1 MTDAKQAYEEWQKAQ
16 KVSMMVHTNEQ
27 MFELGYN
34 LAQEVIRELAETIM
48 AMEKEAKK
56 MNGEIQKLKKAV
68 KLKT

>member
-1 MTDAKQAYEEWQKAQ
+1 
-16 KVSMMVHTNEQ
+16 
-27 MFELGYN
+27 